1 MGVVSIRHF
10 PAIGKFAVP
19 QSSPSGFEDV
29 KFSFMLNFGGCPKF
43 VTGVRELVWCVV
55 SPSGGIDA
63 FEWVLP

>member
-43 VTGVRELVWCVV
+43 V
-55 SPSGGIDA
+55 A
-63 FEWVLP
+63 

>member
-1 MGVVSIRHF
+1 MFAVSIGHF
-10 PAIGKFAVP
+10 PTVGKFAVP
-19 QSSPSGFEDV
+19 QSAPPGFEDV
-29 KFSFMLNFGGCPKF
+29 EVGCMLEFGGCPEF